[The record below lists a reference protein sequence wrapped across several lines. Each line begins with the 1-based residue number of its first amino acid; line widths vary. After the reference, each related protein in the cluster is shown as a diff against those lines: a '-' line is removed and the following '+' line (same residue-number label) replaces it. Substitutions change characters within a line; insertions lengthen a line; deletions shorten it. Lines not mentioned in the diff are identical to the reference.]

1 MWVTHVVNRF
11 NLVLMLQLLCVLP
24 ESMIRVRAQNV
35 CEVGQEKEGTR
46 WRWVLPYRDPCLC
59 TKVRFGGSNINTP
72 TRPFNPV
79 YVDKPLV
86 GDDVRKIREHYSLN
100 CTDHDECT
108 SSTDNCDT
116 NAACTNTAGSF
127 VCACNVGYRG
137 DGVTC
142 TAICTQ
148 DCQNDGI
155 CKAPDICT
163 CSPCY
168 TGAICESVFSG
179 TPGPLG
185 LEDGSVTEN
194 QFTASST
201 WPAGDIAPYKG
212 RLNNAGFWA
221 ASSRSLPCWLQ
232 VDFLSPVVITGIK
245 TQGATRVGQWIK
257 TFQVK
262 FGTDVN
268 GLNDYTLSN
277 VTVTFTAN
285 TDRTTVVDNYINQAI
300 ARYFRVVILTFEW
313 HPDMRMEVIGYRC
326 I

>member
-79 YVDKPLV
+79 YVDKPWV
-86 GDDVRKIREHYSLN
+86 GDDVKKIREHYSLN
-100 CTDHDECT
+100 
-108 SSTDNCDT
+108 
-116 NAACTNTAGSF
+116 
-127 VCACNVGYRG
+127 
-137 DGVTC
+137 C

-148 DCQNDGI
+148 DCQNDGT

-168 TGAICESVFSG
+168 TGAICESVLSG

-185 LEDGSVTEN
+185 LEDGSVTDN

-201 WPAGDIAPYKG
+201 YAYEDLPPYKG
-212 RLNNAGFWA
+212 RLNDARFWA
-221 ASSRSLPCWLQ
+221 ASSASLPCWLQ
-232 VDFLSPVVITGIK
+232 VDFLTPVVITGIK
-245 TQGATRVGQWIK
+245 TQGAGTIGQWIK

-268 GLNDYTLSN
+268 ALKYYTLSN
-277 VTVTFTAN
+277 ITVTFTAN
-285 TDRTTVVDNYINQAI
+285 TD
-300 ARYFRVVILTFEW
+300 
-313 HPDMRMEVIGYRC
+313 
-326 I
+326 